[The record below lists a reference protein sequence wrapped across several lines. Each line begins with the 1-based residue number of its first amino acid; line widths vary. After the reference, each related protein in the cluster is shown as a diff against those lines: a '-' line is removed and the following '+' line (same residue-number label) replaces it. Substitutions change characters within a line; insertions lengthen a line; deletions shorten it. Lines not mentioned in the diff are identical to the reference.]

1 MFAGQ
6 RHTHKFGENRMKIRA
21 AVLDQM
27 QQPQPYAK
35 TKPISIETIE
45 LDSPGPGEV
54 LVKMA
59 AAGLCHSDLSVIN
72 GDRPRV
78 MPMVLGHEAS
88 GIVEELGPGVVDLQR
103 GDHVALVFAPNCG
116 HCMPCREGRPAL
128 CEPGFAAAV
137 AGTLLGGHR
146 RFHRMDKSVLNHQA
160 GVSCFAEYAVLARGS
175 LVKIDPE
182 LPLDIGALF
191 GCAVLTGVGAAIN
204 CGQMKLGCSAAIV
217 GLGGV
222 GLSALLGALAAGARQ
237 IVAIDKLE
245 SKLEIARSLGAT
257 HTFRADDPDLV
268 ANVKAATNG
277 GVEVA
282 IEAASAVAALD
293 TAYKITR
300 RGGTTVTVSLPPPSA
315 TLNVPAVNLVVEERT
330 LKGSF
335 LGSAVPQRDL
345 PRYISLYFAGR
356 LPIDKLVTH
365 RIKLD
370 EINLGFDRLANGE
383 AIRQVIVF

>member
-1 MFAGQ
+1 
-6 RHTHKFGENRMKIRA
+6 MKIRA

-27 QQPQPYAK
+27 QMPQPYAK

-54 LVKMA
+54 LVKIA

-88 GIVEELGPGVVDLQR
+88 GIVEELGPGVVDLRR

>member
-1 MFAGQ
+1 
-6 RHTHKFGENRMKIRA
+6 MKIRA

-35 TKPISIETIE
+35 SRPISVETVD

-59 AAGLCHSDLSVIN
+59 AAGLCHSDLSIIN
-72 GDRPRV
+72 GERPRV
-78 MPMVLGHEAS
+78 MPMALGHEAA
-88 GIVEELGPGVVDLQR
+88 GIVEELGPGVTDLKR
-103 GDHVALVFAPNCG
+103 GEHVVLVFVPSCG
-116 HCMPCREGRPAL
+116 HCLPCMEGRPAL
-128 CEPGFAAAV
+128 CEPAFAAAV
-137 AGTLLGGHR
+137 AGTLVSGHR
-146 RFHRMDKSVLNHQA
+146 RLHRADKSPLNHQV
-160 GVSCFAEYAVLARGS
+160 GVSCFAEYAVVARGT
-175 LVKIDPE
+175 LVKIDQD
-182 LPLDIGALF
+182 LPFDIAALF

-204 CGQMKLGCSAAIV
+204 CAQLKLGSSAAVV

-237 IVAIDKLE
+237 IIAIDKLD
-245 SKLEIARSLGAT
+245 SKLEFARSLGAT

-268 ANVKAATNG
+268 ARVKAATNG

-282 IEAASAVAALD
+282 IEAASAVAALA
-293 TAYKITR
+293 TAYQITR
-300 RGGTTVTVSLPPPSA
+300 RGGTTVTVSLPPPNA

-335 LGSAVPQRDL
+335 LGSAVPARDI
-345 PRYISLYFAGR
+345 PHYIALYRAGR
-356 LPIDKLVTH
+356 LPVDRLVTH

>member
-1 MFAGQ
+1 
-6 RHTHKFGENRMKIRA
+6 MKIRA

-35 TKPISIETIE
+35 SRPISVETVE
-45 LDSPGPGEV
+45 LDAPGPGEV

-59 AAGLCHSDLSVIN
+59 AAGLCHSDLSIIN
-72 GDRPRV
+72 GERPRV
-78 MPMVLGHEAS
+78 MPMALGHEAA
-88 GIVEELGPGVVDLQR
+88 GIVEELGPGVTDLKR
-103 GDHVALVFAPNCG
+103 GEHVVLVFVPSCG
-116 HCMPCREGRPAL
+116 HCLPCMEGRPAL
-128 CEPGFAAAV
+128 CEPAFAAAV
-137 AGTLLGGHR
+137 AGTLVSGHR
-146 RFHRMDKSVLNHQA
+146 RLHRADKSPLNHQV
-160 GVSCFAEYAVLARGS
+160 GVSCFAEYAVVARGT
-175 LVKIDPE
+175 LVKIDQD
-182 LPLDIGALF
+182 LPFDIAALF

-204 CGQMKLGCSAAIV
+204 CAQLKLGSSAAVV

-237 IVAIDKLE
+237 IIAIDKLD
-245 SKLEIARSLGAT
+245 SKLEFARSLGAT

-268 ANVKAATNG
+268 SRVKAATNG

-282 IEAASAVAALD
+282 IEAASAVAALA
-293 TAYKITR
+293 TAYQITR
-300 RGGTTVTVSLPPPSA
+300 RGGTTVTVSLPPPNA

-335 LGSAVPQRDL
+335 LGSAVPARDI
-345 PRYISLYFAGR
+345 PHYIALYRAGR
-356 LPIDKLVTH
+356 LPVDRLVTH

>member
-1 MFAGQ
+1 
-6 RHTHKFGENRMKIRA
+6 MKMRA
-21 AVLDQM
+21 AVLNQS
-27 QQPQPYAK
+27 QIPHPYAK

-45 LDSPGPGEV
+45 LDAPGPGEV

-72 GDRPRV
+72 GERPRV
-78 MPMVLGHEAS
+78 MPLVLGHEAS
-88 GIVEELGPGVVDLQR
+88 GIVQELGPGVVGLER

-128 CEPGFAAAV
+128 CEPGFAAGA

-146 RFHRMDKSVLNHQA
+146 RVHRMDKSLLNHQA

-175 LVKIDPE
+175 LVKIDPA

-204 CGQMKLGCSAAIV
+204 CAQMKLGSSAAIV

-237 IVAIDKLE
+237 IVAIDKLDT
-245 SKLEIARSLGAT
+245 KLEFARSLGAT

-268 ANVKAATNG
+268 AQVKAATKG
-277 GVEVA
+277 GVDVA
-282 IEAASAVAALD
+282 IEAASVVAALE
-293 TAYKITR
+293 TAYRITR
-300 RGGTTVTVSLPPPSA
+300 PGGTTVTVSLPPPGA

-345 PRYISLYFAGR
+345 PRYIALYFAGR

-370 EINLGFDRLANGE
+370 EINLGFDRLASGE
-383 AIRQVIVF
+383 AIRQVIIF